1 MNKVVLIGRCVK
13 DSELNF
19 TAGTG
24 TAVTRFTLAVPRP
37 FKKDETD
44 FINCVSFGKRA
55 ETIGQYF
62 TKGKQVAIEGH
73 IQVSKYQ
80 DKEGNNR
87 YSTDVI
93 VDSFEFIGNSTSNNS
108 QENTSYQN
116 NLGGMSFEEDTMPVD
131 DSDMPF

>member
-13 DSELNF
+13 DSELNY

-24 TAVTRFTLAVPRP
+24 TAVARFTLAVQRP
-37 FKKDETD
+37 YKKDETD

-93 VDSFEFIGNSTSNNS
+93 IDSFEFIGNNGQANTEPKEENNS
-108 QENTSYQN
+108 FY
-116 NLGGMSFEEDTMPVD
+116 D
-131 DSDMPF
+131 DIVPDDMGDCPF